1 MKNLSTLLILF
12 VLSSPLAANDTEKES
27 GCTVTENSIKIDIDL
42 KKGDMV
48 KVFNLKAR
56 LVKIHEVIEDI
67 EQLEVCDLGLSAGEY
82 YLSVKSNGIP
92 WSAGKITVK

>member
-1 MKNLSTLLILF
+1 
-12 VLSSPLAANDTEKES
+12 
-27 GCTVTENSIKIDIDL
+27 
-42 KKGDMV
+42 MV